1 MAPTPRAILLIALG
15 APMALAAAIWR
26 ADLWVLAAIWV
37 GLIIAL
43 MVFDLFRAP
52 AIARATLSLD
62 APEAVGVGDPYA
74 MTARVAT
81 GGRGRPRDARLA
93 LSLDDKLIRGGR
105 IDQPLRLGDDGGLVA
120 NIAASAL
127 RRGIARIHA
136 AWIGWQGPMGLVRMQ
151 RRISLGTSVSVVPS
165 IRAVEQFAI
174 PLFTREAQVGQRLAA
189 RMGEGS
195 EFDTLVRFQPGFDR
209 RAIDWKQS
217 ARHNDIYAKQFESE
231 RDNRILLIIDRG
243 RMMSGPVATPH
254 GTQEARLDR
263 AVSAALALGYVA
275 LRMEDRVS
283 IATIAGRPWVGSRE
297 YMRARDFAALRR
309 AVADIDYA
317 SEETNFTLGLAAIS
331 AKLKRRAMLVIF
343 TEFADAASAELML
356 RAAER
361 LTRRHLLLFVLATD
375 SELEGIAAAPV
386 GDADALSQAIVAA
399 DLLRDRRLV
408 AARLRQMGALVIEA
422 PFHQLSGALLDT
434 YIRAKRQGMV

>member
-15 APMALAAAIWR
+15 APMALAAAILR
-26 ADLWVLAAIWV
+26 ADLWVLAAMWV

-62 APEAVGVGDPYA
+62 APQAVGVGDPCL
-74 MTARVAT
+74 MTARVTT
-81 GGRGRPRDARLA
+81 GGWGRPRDARLA
-93 LSLDDKLIRGGR
+93 LALDANLVSGGR
-105 IDQPLRLGDDGGLVA
+105 IDQRLSLAADGGLA
-120 NIAASAL
+120 AHIAISAL
-127 RRGIARIHA
+127 RRGMAQVHD
-136 AWIGWQGPMGLVRMQ
+136 AWLGWQGPMGLVRMQ
-151 RRISLGTSVSVVPS
+151 RRVPIGIAVSVVPS

-174 PLFTREAQVGQRLAA
+174 PLFTREAQVGQRLTA

-231 RDNRILLIIDRG
+231 RDNRILLVIDRG
-243 RMMSGPVATPH
+243 RMMSGPVATPDGAH
-254 GTQEARLDR
+254 EARLDR

-297 YMRARDFAALRR
+297 YARVGDFAALRR

-317 SEETNFTLGLAAIS
+317 AEETNFTLGLAAIS

-361 LTRRHLLLFVLATD
+361 LTRRHLLLFVLAAD

-386 GDADALSQAIVAA
+386 GDADALTQAIVAA

-434 YIRAKRQGMV
+434 YIRAKRKGMV